1 MEPPSSSHDTLYA
14 IGEVSALT
22 GLSTH
27 TVRVW
32 ERRYGRPVAVRLP
45 SGHRRYA
52 QEQVD
57 WLRGMA
63 ELLSYGHRP
72 GNLAQLDDAG
82 LQELLQHERGL
93 LIPHHD
99 DLDQLLEQ
107 VAREGVGVV
116 EERLESAMCRLGRR
130 RALHEFVAPL
140 VQLVGRKWAA
150 GELTVR
156 HEHMIT
162 ELVMDALR
170 LARAGL
176 HAELEREG
184 GPHLVLATLPGERHG
199 LGLEMVHLLAQAAGA
214 ESRVLG
220 VDLPVDEVAA
230 SGREYPQATVAVS
243 LSANFPAADAER
255 ALTELVAKLPDGQ
268 ELLVGGQGARRL
280 RRRVP
285 GMTILDGLTDFE
297 DWLRARFGV
306 DCFDR

>member
-1 MEPPSSSHDTLYA
+1 MAPNSSSRDTLYS

-32 ERRYGRPVAVRLP
+32 ERRYGRPQAVRLP
-45 SGHRRYA
+45 SGHRRYDA
-52 QEQVD
+52 DQVE
-57 WLRGMA
+57 WLRRVS

-72 GNLAQLDDAG
+72 GVIAELGDAE
-82 LQELLQHERGL
+82 LEALLQRERGVE
-93 LIPHHD
+93 IPHHAM
-99 DLDQLLEQ
+99 LDALLDE
-107 VAREGVGVV
+107 VAQSGVGVV
-116 EERLESAMCRLGRR
+116 QEQLGAALRRLGRR

-170 LARAGL
+170 MARAGL
-176 HAELEREG
+176 PAEPERPG

-214 ESRVLG
+214 EVRLLG
-220 VDLPVDEVAA
+220 VDLPIDEIAA
-230 SGREYPQATVAVS
+230 SGREYPAAAVAVS
-243 LSANFPAADAER
+243 LSSNLPGNTAEK
-255 ALTELVAKLPDGQ
+255 ALTELVAKLPEGQ
-268 ELLVGGQGARRL
+268 ELLVGGQGVRQL
-280 RRRVP
+280 RRDIP
-285 GMTILDGLTDFE
+285 GLTRLEGLEGFE
-297 DWLRARFGV
+297 DWLRARWGV
-306 DCFDR
+306 DCFER